1 MFHVVT
7 CHRLVWLGMGL
18 VGGLILCGVW
28 PQTPLHAVATD
39 RTETF
44 AVATGFVDDGIE
56 AVYFLDFLTGDLS
69 AVVLGRQGRG
79 FVAMYRYNVT
89 ADLKVD
95 PAKNPKY
102 MMVTGAADTRRG
114 TVGRVLLSPSVVYVA
129 EVTTGNVAA
138 YAIPWERAL
147 YTAGGVIGTK
157 PMVPLAVT
165 RFRATAELSP
175 ASGP

>member
-1 MFHVVT
+1 MFHVLK
-7 CHRLVWLGMGL
+7 HRRLVWLGMGL

-44 AVATGFVDDGIE
+44 AVATGFVDEGIE

-79 FVAMYRYNVT
+79 FVALYRCNVVG
-89 ADLKVD
+89 DLGVD
-95 PAKNPKY
+95 PSKNPKY
-102 MMVTGAADTRRG
+102 MMVTGAADTRR
-114 TVGRVLLSPSVVYVA
+114 TVGRVQLSPAVVYVA

-138 YAIPWERAL
+138 YAVPWERAL

-157 PMVPLAVT
+157 PLMRLAVT
-165 RFRATAELSP
+165 RFRAAAELSP
-175 ASGP
+175 APGS